1 MVKLDD
7 HSDKKFSRWSVLTE
21 PLIIG
26 MEMGKY
32 IDIIVLSDYETLRLT
47 LLTFKTNLVS

>member
-32 IDIIVLSDYETLRLT
+32 IDMIVLSDYYDNNYETLRLT
-47 LLTFKTNLVS
+47 YF